1 VEPRSGWYYQFSI
14 FGLELFYSSN
24 KKEQELEHSDR
35 DTDAFFRVMWK
46 GLKDVLEV
54 SLSSQLS
61 SLRGGRPNNGS
72 SSSGAEFVND
82 LVKSIRR
89 VKETKRLMKEIW
101 EQSKVWPPFCVL

>member
-1 VEPRSGWYYQFSI
+1 MIDDIV
-14 FGLELFYSSN
+14 SSYLVLSYN
-24 KKEQELEHSDR
+24 QSHWHDQKLQELEHSDR

-54 SLSSQLS
+54 SLASQLS
-61 SLRGGRPNNGS
+61 SLGGNSRRGNNGGGGG

-101 EQSKVWPPFCVL
+101 EQSKV